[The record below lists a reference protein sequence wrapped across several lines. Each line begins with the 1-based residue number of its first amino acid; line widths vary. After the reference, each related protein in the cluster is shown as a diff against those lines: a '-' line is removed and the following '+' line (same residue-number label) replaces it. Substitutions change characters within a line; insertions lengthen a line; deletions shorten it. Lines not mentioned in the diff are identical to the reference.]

1 MGHAD
6 DEEGDGKSGTKKG
19 GCEAGARV
27 EVRRH
32 GWEKGRVC
40 LVLLEAHCLGTGRGS
55 MFASPFK
62 SFQRFW
68 QTRPWLR

>member
-27 EVRRH
+27 EVGRH
-32 GWEKGRVC
+32 GWEKGRVS
-40 LVLLEAHCLGTGRGS
+40 LVRLEAHYWGTGGGS
-55 MFASPFK
+55 IFASPFR
-62 SFQRFW
+62 SFPR
-68 QTRPWLR
+68 